1 MSSQAAPVIPGG
13 IAEVTP
19 GWIEQTLQADLPGCR
34 VESITVK
41 RIGEGIGFLGELG
54 RVNLTYAG
62 EPPANAPASVI
73 VKLPT
78 NVPEPRGMAAALG
91 FYEREV
97 GFYRDLSRES
107 DIRVPHAYYHAFEPE
122 TAAFA
127 LVLEDFPGAAAG
139 DQLASCSVDQA
150 QLAVRELA
158 RLHAKW
164 WESPRLSQYA
174 WLPSRGHHFFQILQ
188 AAHLQAL
195 PVFEE
200 HWSSR
205 FDPAVCR
212 VARRLGERFDA
223 YIESLMDRPLTLAH
237 QDYRLDNMLFGTPGT
252 AEEFILLD
260 WQLVQQGTGL
270 TDLQYFISSNLRKEM
285 RERHT
290 EDLVRLYHEG
300 LREGGVSSYNL
311 EECREDFARASAI
324 LGFYIVTGCVS
335 IDPEN
340 YDERG
345 NQLINLLYGSLADAM
360 VEYEAERFL
369 PA

>member
-1 MSSQAAPVIPGG
+1 MDTPTTSTIPGG
-13 IAEVTP
+13 IAELTP
-19 GWIEQTLQADLPGCR
+19 AWIEQALQADLPGCR
-34 VESITVK
+34 VESIAVN

-54 RVNLTYAG
+54 RVRITYAG
-62 EPPANAPASVI
+62 EPPAGAPASVI

-97 GFYRDLSRES
+97 GFYRDLARES
-107 DIRVPHAYYHAFEPE
+107 DVRVPHCYYQSFDPA
-122 TAAFA
+122 TAGFA
-127 LVLEDFPGAAAG
+127 LVLEDFPAASAG
-139 DQLASCSVDQA
+139 DQLASCSLEQA

-164 WESPRLSQYA
+164 WESPRLSQYP
-174 WLPSRGHHFFQILQ
+174 WLPSRGHHFYQILQ
-188 AAHLQAL
+188 GAHLQAL

-200 HWSSR
+200 RWGSR
-205 FDPAVCR
+205 FDPMVTR
-212 VARRLGERFDA
+212 VARRLGEQFDS

-237 QDYRLDNMLFGTPGT
+237 QDYRLDNMLFGTPG
-252 AEEFILLD
+252 ASDEFVLLD
-260 WQLVQQGTGL
+260 WQLVQQSTGL

-285 RERHT
+285 RQRHT

-300 LREGGVSSYNL
+300 LGEGGVIGYGFD
-311 EECREDFARASAI
+311 ECREDFARASAI
-324 LGFYIVTGCVS
+324 LGFYIVTGSVS

-345 NQLINLLYGSLADAM
+345 NQLITLLYGSLADAI
-360 VEYEAERFL
+360 VEYDAERFL

>member
-1 MSSQAAPVIPGG
+1 M
-13 IAEVTP
+13 
-19 GWIEQTLQADLPGCR
+19 
-34 VESITVK
+34 
-41 RIGEGIGFLGELG
+41 
-54 RVNLTYAG
+54 
-62 EPPANAPASVI
+62 
-73 VKLPT
+73 LPT
-78 NVPEPRGMAAALG
+78 NVPEPRGMAATLG

-97 GFYRDLSRES
+97 GFYRDLAPDS
-107 DIRVPHAYYHAFEPE
+107 DVRVPHAYYHTFEPE

-127 LVLEDFPGAAAG
+127 LVLEDFPQASAG
-139 DQLASCSVDQA
+139 DQLASCSLEHA

-164 WESPRLSQYA
+164 WESPRLSQYP
-174 WLPSRGHHFFQILQ
+174 WLPSRGHHFFEILKG
-188 AAHLQAL
+188 AHLQAL

-205 FDPAVCR
+205 FDPAVTR
-212 VARRLGERFDA
+212 VAHRLGERFDA

-237 QDYRLDNMLFGTPGT
+237 QDYRLDNMLFGKPG
-252 AEEFILLD
+252 APDEFVLLD
-260 WQLVQQGTGL
+260 WQLVQQSTGL

-290 EDLVRLYHEG
+290 GDLVRLYHEG
-300 LREGGVSSYNL
+300 LREGGVSTYSL
-311 EECREDFARASAI
+311 DECREDFARSSAI
-324 LGFYIVTGCVS
+324 LGFYIVTGCAT

-345 NQLINLLYGSLADAM
+345 NQLITLLYGSLADAM

-369 PA
+369 PV